1 MSFIIVGG
9 LVIAGVSASIQY
21 GAAKDQKIALEIQ
34 ADQEKQSAKGRELER
49 RQRLN
54 EVLSHNIVSMADQSG
69 EGTPQSIAL
78 SNAKQASLSEGA
90 ESLSDR
96 LRQAQLARQGKAAMS
111 QGKAQAGSTL
121 LSAGFKAYT
130 GGA

>member
-9 LVIAGVSASIQY
+9 LVVAGVSASIQY
-21 GAAKDQKIALEIQ
+21 GAAKDQKIALEVQ

-49 RQRLN
+49 RQQLN
-54 EVLSHNIVSMADQSG
+54 RILSLNIVSMAEQGG

-78 SNAKQASLSEGA
+78 SNARQASLSEGA

-96 LRQAQLARQGKAAMS
+96 LRQAQLQRQGKSVLA

-121 LSAGFKAYT
+121 LRAGTTAYT
-130 GGA
+130 GGN